1 MNTTEP
7 LSAEELQSLK
17 QAMGLTRN
25 LIYFVGGGLAVMLL
39 LAPSVISGLN
49 SVIIIGGVLLTIAV
63 MIWAMRA
70 LLGRMRQDI
79 QNGVKL
85 VQIAQVEEKRMVNG
99 TAPAVVLAGEEQ
111 LITTESYNS
120 LAVGDRVQLEV
131 TPISRTFIRI
141 QKL

>member
-7 LSAEELQSLK
+7 LSAEELQTLK
-17 QAMGLTRN
+17 QAMGFTRN
-25 LIYFVGGGLAVMLL
+25 LIYFVGGGFSVMLL

-49 SVIIIGGVLLTIAV
+49 NVIIIGGVLLTIAV

-85 VQIAQVEEKRMVNG
+85 VQVAQVEEKRMVNG

-131 TPISRTFIRI
+131 TPISRTFLRI

>member
-49 SVIIIGGVLLTIAV
+49 SVIIIGGVLLTIVV

-120 LAVGDRVQLEV
+120 LAVGDRVQFEV

>member
-1 MNTTEP
+1 
-7 LSAEELQSLK
+7 
-17 QAMGLTRN
+17 
-25 LIYFVGGGLAVMLL
+25 
-39 LAPSVISGLN
+39 
-49 SVIIIGGVLLTIAV
+49 
-63 MIWAMRA
+63 
-70 LLGRMRQDI
+70 MRQDI